1 MSTARG
7 LTELTDRAYRA
18 ALRLYPRS
26 FRDRFGDE
34 MAEFFHARRLIARQ
48 RGWCARAAFWRRLV
62 TDLARSVWRERGLA
76 HAIASGPRLVFTG
89 ATANV
94 RDAFHFVRRSPGL
107 SLAVMLLMAVTIGAA
122 TSVFSVVN
130 AALIRPLPFGD
141 PGRIVNVFEVRPEDH
156 VARNAVG
163 GHEFPVWEERNR
175 VFERMAALV
184 YSGATLTGA
193 GDPVALQ
200 GARVTSGFFGVMGV
214 QPAIG
219 RAFRAEEDA
228 PGRGLVVILSH
239 RVWRERFGGSSEI
252 LGRTIQL
259 NDQPFQVVGVMP
271 QGFHFPLLPSAAQS
285 DFWSPIAEPIRF
297 YRGRHF
303 LYVLARLKPEVTIE
317 QARADMARVAESLRA
332 DLPELNRGHET
343 TVVGLQKDL
352 AAGVRPSLL
361 LLFGAVACLLFI
373 GCSNVAGLL
382 LARNLARSR
391 EIGVRLALGAGRLGI
406 ARQMLAESVLL
417 ASAGAGLGVAGAVI
431 LVGALPRIVPREI
444 LPLDRVSIDAS
455 VLIFA
460 LAATLLTGVLF
471 GLAPVFQTLRFD
483 LATVLKQG
491 QRTLASAAHP
501 RLRRTLVIGQIALTL
516 VLVLGAGLMMRALLA
531 LERVHPGYRTDGIL
545 AIDLELPGARYPGA
559 VQQRVFFDDL
569 VTRTAAIPGV
579 VSAAATNSVPIAGG
593 HSGISIAIEG
603 RPDPP
608 PGNDEAAR
616 YRIVSAEYFRTMG
629 IPVIRGRTFRPA
641 DARFAVPLIRWFPQ
655 QPQPDGYNQP
665 QPPPVAVI
673 NQAMAGRFWA
683 DENPV
688 GRRIRILLSPWIEIV
703 GVVGDTYNESLQ
715 ERPIP
720 EIYLHDLQEPQARMS
735 ILVRSA
741 NDPIALA
748 PVIRSTIS
756 TVDKSLAVGSMR
768 TMADVVDESFGL
780 PRLTSWLL
788 GTFAAIAL
796 GLMAAGLYGLMAFTT
811 RLRLPE
817 IGVRLALGAGRPQIS
832 RMVMRQALTLAAI
845 GMVIGIVLSAWLA
858 LVVSREFFGV
868 EPVDPVIWVAVGAV
882 LFGSTAIASWWPA
895 RRAARVD
902 PTVVLRGH

>member
-1 MSTARG
+1 
-7 LTELTDRAYRA
+7 
-18 ALRLYPRS
+18 
-26 FRDRFGDE
+26 
-34 MAEFFHARRLIARQ
+34 
-48 RGWCARAAFWRRLV
+48 
-62 TDLARSVWRERGLA
+62 
-76 HAIASGPRLVFTG
+76 
-89 ATANV
+89 
-94 RDAFHFVRRSPGL
+94 
-107 SLAVMLLMAVTIGAA
+107 
-122 TSVFSVVN
+122 
-130 AALIRPLPFGD
+130 
-141 PGRIVNVFEVRPEDH
+141 
-156 VARNAVG
+156 
-163 GHEFPVWEERNR
+163 
-175 VFERMAALV
+175 
-184 YSGATLTGA
+184 
-193 GDPVALQ
+193 
-200 GARVTSGFFGVMGV
+200 
-214 QPAIG
+214 
-219 RAFRAEEDA
+219 
-228 PGRGLVVILSH
+228 
-239 RVWRERFGGSSEI
+239 
-252 LGRTIQL
+252 
-259 NDQPFQVVGVMP
+259 
-271 QGFHFPLLPSAAQS
+271 
-285 DFWSPIAEPIRF
+285 
-297 YRGRHF
+297 
-303 LYVLARLKPEVTIE
+303 
-317 QARADMARVAESLRA
+317 
-332 DLPELNRGHET
+332 
-343 TVVGLQKDL
+343 
-352 AAGVRPSLL
+352 
-361 LLFGAVACLLFI
+361 
-373 GCSNVAGLL
+373 
-382 LARNLARSR
+382 
-391 EIGVRLALGAGRLGI
+391 
-406 ARQMLAESVLL
+406 
-417 ASAGAGLGVAGAVI
+417 
-431 LVGALPRIVPREI
+431 
-444 LPLDRVSIDAS
+444 
-455 VLIFA
+455 
-460 LAATLLTGVLF
+460 
-471 GLAPVFQTLRFD
+471 
-483 LATVLKQG
+483 
-491 QRTLASAAHP
+491 
-501 RLRRTLVIGQIALTL
+501 
-516 VLVLGAGLMMRALLA
+516 
-531 LERVHPGYRTDGIL
+531 
-545 AIDLELPGARYPGA
+545 
-559 VQQRVFFDDL
+559 VFFDDL

-616 YRIVSAEYFRTMG
+616 YRIVSADYFRTMG
-629 IPVIRGRTFRPA
+629 IPVIRGRTFRTA
-641 DARFAVPLIRWFPQ
+641 DARLAVPLIRWFAQ

-756 TVDKSLAVGSMR
+756 TIDKSLAIGSMR

-845 GMVIGIVLSAWLA
+845 GMVIGIVLSAWLS

-868 EPVDPVIWVAVGAV
+868 EPVDPVIWVTVGAV

-902 PTVVLRGH
+902 PTVVLRGQ